1 MIVDNNANITLSHKT
16 DTFGAVFC
24 PKDEKKMTPIAIGT
38 KYGQTINPDWGN

>member
-1 MIVDNNANITLSHKT
+1 MIVDNNANITLSQKT

-38 KYGQTINPDWGN
+38 KYGQTRNPN